1 LYKKL
6 AVEPWIE
13 PWLDEE
19 NLLPGHDFDLEIY
32 KALRDA
38 DAILVCLSRVS
49 VAKEGYLNKEIR
61 RALDAAD
68 EKPEGAIFVIP
79 VRLDDCIPSFE
90 RLKKYQWVDYFS
102 PNAHERL
109 IKSLR
114 LRAEVL
120 KIETFENVVSPIS
133 QSKPVAPTQDIDPD
147 LYRFIQIPATAE
159 VPYSFYIGKYPVTN
173 AQYERFLNAPD
184 YSEPAI
190 WRGFLKFNED
200 CIQIGRW
207 HEEGW
212 EWFQEEMKDPKKFL
226 DKKRVIPKYW
236 NDQNFGI
243 SNPEN
248 PVVGIT
254 WYESNAYC
262 NWLMRHWTE
271 VAESK
276 INTGLLPRLIRLPLE
291 TEWVAAA
298 GGETP
303 KNRFPWDAAGKVT
316 TDIKEIMK
324 RANISGSS
332 IGHTTP
338 VNAYL
343 RGASPYSVMDMAG
356 NVWGRQWK
364 CW

>member
-1 LYKKL
+1 
-6 AVEPWIE
+6 
-13 PWLDEE
+13 
-19 NLLPGHDFDLEIY
+19 
-32 KALRDA
+32 
-38 DAILVCLSRVS
+38 
-49 VAKEGYLNKEIR
+49 
-61 RALDAAD
+61 
-68 EKPEGAIFVIP
+68 
-79 VRLDDCIPSFE
+79 DDCIPSFE

-356 NVWGRQWK
+356 NVWEWQANCRNMEEGRLGLLGGSWLYGGVFAGDALGFHSFIREYNLGFRVVASLPSG
-364 CW
+364 